1 MGTNTYANG
10 NEICSKSS
18 SGKTIA
24 AMPDPC
30 FTPPPTPAGVEVV
43 VPYPNTANA
52 SDLDKGSAK
61 VLICNK
67 MAALEKDSCL
77 KTSMGN
83 EAAKPSSMQGGVVTK
98 TTKGKA
104 FFTKWSDDVKFE
116 GKGVCRH
123 VDLTTHNHGSTP
135 GHCVPMPF
143 MSGMNP
149 GGACGDEIKKIE
161 SECKATATT
170 GEGKDKKVADSFKVS
185 AKVCD
190 GLENLPRSKNFNK
203 FDVSNVFNAD
213 GTVREGM
220 EKYVYV
226 TKAGNTRNSSK
237 CAASMAQAVEDDA
250 CLRAMRCVLHKYEDT
265 DNSKQ
270 KDEKTVTCC
279 KGQSGH
285 HVVPSAMG
293 DIHCLGNRN
302 EAPVIC
308 VEGCNN
314 THGTHGMIHR
324 NLARILK
331 GKPELSCDKI
341 LGNAANCVNA
351 TFSDCKKGCIQTQLK
366 KGEKKCPCGHQKTLK
381 THPGLNAEVVGKV
394 EKAY

>member
-170 GEGKDKKVADSFKVS
+170 GEGKDKGKDSFSIPAKACKNLQYLPKGEGNLKNIS
-185 AKVCD
+185 AKQYRQIDMTYAKSHSANGEKMAKASSAMSLVA
-190 GLENLPRSKNFNK
+190 E
-203 FDVSNVFNAD
+203 SNP
-213 GTVREGM
+213 
-220 EKYVYV
+220 
-226 TKAGNTRNSSK
+226 
-237 CAASMAQAVEDDA
+237 
-250 CLRAMRCVLHKYEDT
+250 CLRAMRCALQEYKNT
-265 DNSKQ
+265 DNGSENAKNKEQ
-270 KDEKTVTCC
+270 SCC
-279 KGQSGH
+279 PGQSGH
-285 HVVPSAMG
+285 HIIPKSSKMPACWRG
-293 DIHCLGNRN
+293 
-302 EAPVIC
+302 EQTAPVVC
-308 VEGCNN
+308 VEGVTN
-314 THGTHGMIHR
+314 THGTHGKIHQYLK
-324 NLARILK
+324 NKIGIQKEMKCDEFIALAAESTSK
-331 GKPELSCDKI
+331 TFPGCSE
-341 LGNAANCVNA
+341 GCVLA
-351 TFSDCKKGCIQTQLK
+351 QLHDSAINK
-366 KGEKKCPCGHQKTLK
+366 DCPCSSPPPVTAKSGAAGGFKEATLDAS
-381 THPGLNAEVVGKV
+381 TGRP
-394 EKAY
+394 